1 MKRREFVS
9 SLLRNKNQ
17 NINSNEGIQIDGDL
31 KEYSGEWNSTIASH
45 VLRRTLFGFRKSDLN
60 KALSFSNLSQCV
72 DELIKVDNFQDDPPI
87 KFFDNG
93 QYNDTVSVGETWI
106 NAPFN
111 PALENERMIS
121 LKAWWFGKILNQRFN
136 IQEKM
141 CLFWHNHFATES
153 EVVRVGIYQHQTYE
167 LFRKHAVGNFKS
179 LVEKI
184 SIDPTMALYLNLNEN
199 IVGRPNENYA
209 RELFE
214 LFTLG
219 KGPLIGEGNYTY
231 FTENDIREAAKVLTG
246 WNLRIRGTDIEKEL
260 KFYPTLHD
268 FTIKNFSE
276 AFNNASIQPSTEN
289 EYKELINMIFDHDQA
304 SKHIIRKLYRW
315 FVYYKIDDNI
325 EKNIIEPLSII
336 FKENNF
342 EISVVLKKLLKSEHF
357 VNSIGVQIKNPL
369 DYTIGLI
376 KNLES
381 NMPTRNNPLLEEY
394 TNNYIAWFYYGLG
407 TLVDQQLDL
416 FDPPSVAGW
425 EAYYQQ
431 PSYYRIWVSSAT
443 IQVRHS
449 YFNTMFSA
457 RGFNRNAVQ
466 FKPSAIQF
474 AESLDNPSDPVKL
487 IDEMCER
494 FFPINLTS
502 KQKERLKSNLVDDGQ
517 GDYNWTDLWITYQT
531 NRNDQV
537 TVATVE
543 SKLTNLLKAAFELA
557 EYQLS

>member
-1 MKRREFVS
+1 
-9 SLLRNKNQ
+9 
-17 NINSNEGIQIDGDL
+17 
-31 KEYSGEWNSTIASH
+31 
-45 VLRRTLFGFRKSDLN
+45 
-60 KALSFSNLSQCV
+60 
-72 DELIKVDNFQDDPPI
+72 
-87 KFFDNG
+87 
-93 QYNDTVSVGETWI
+93 
-106 NAPFN
+106 
-111 PALENERMIS
+111 
-121 LKAWWFGKILNQRFN
+121 
-136 IQEKM
+136 
-141 CLFWHNHFATES
+141 
-153 EVVRVGIYQHQTYE
+153 
-167 LFRKHAVGNFKS
+167 
-179 LVEKI
+179 
-184 SIDPTMALYLNLNEN
+184 
-199 IVGRPNENYA
+199 
-209 RELFE
+209 
-214 LFTLG
+214 
-219 KGPLIGEGNYTY
+219 
-231 FTENDIREAAKVLTG
+231 
-246 WNLRIRGTDIEKEL
+246 
-260 KFYPTLHD
+260 
-268 FTIKNFSE
+268 
-276 AFNNASIQPSTEN
+276 
-289 EYKELINMIFDHDQA
+289 
-304 SKHIIRKLYRW
+304 
-315 FVYYKIDDNI
+315 
-325 EKNIIEPLSII
+325 
-336 FKENNF
+336 
-342 EISVVLKKLLKSEHF
+342 
-357 VNSIGVQIKNPL
+357 
-369 DYTIGLI
+369 
-376 KNLES
+376 
-381 NMPTRNNPLLEEY
+381 MPTRNNPLLEEY